1 MASIL
6 FIDDDT
12 DIRPLMNVILTR
24 LGHKPTMAAR
34 GQEGLDLALKGE
46 FDLVLMDL
54 MMPDLDGYEVTRRLR
69 ANPRTRDLPVL
80 IFTARS
86 QPADQEGALQ
96 AGADGFLT
104 KPSEPKELGAKISE
118 LLAAG
123 PHLTHSITAEPAP
136 PGAKAD
142 TLPRPAAP
150 EAEAIPTLNCRVI
163 VTLGLRGGVGATTFA
178 VNLAGGLAQA
188 GRRVCLVDLSPSG
201 GLAALQL
208 GLRPKVTWADLPA
221 KPDVTHTGSALVRH
235 ISGLFILG
243 APPEPTRRELTRDT
257 FHLILGVLDG
267 VFADVVIRAAPVL
280 DDATTAALQLAQIVF
295 VVLNA
300 EVGAV
305 QTTIG
310 TLNALK
316 NLTVSEECIRIVL
329 NQTMPE
335 PGLSQSR
342 VEKALGRPVNLI
354 LPYDRTQLAAF
365 AQGSPLI
372 FSQPAAPLAAAVQ
385 NFVAKL

>member
-24 LGHKPTMAAR
+24 LGHKPTLAAR
-34 GQEGLDLALKGE
+34 GQEGLDLALKNE
-46 FDLVLMDL
+46 FDLVIMDL

-104 KPSEPKELGAKISE
+104 KPSEPKELGARISE
-118 LLAAG
+118 LLIAG
-123 PHLTHSITAEPAP
+123 PHHAPSAEAQPTAAEAN
-136 PGAKAD
+136 AAA
-142 TLPRPAAP
+142 RPAAP

-178 VNLAGGLAQA
+178 VNLAGALAQA
-188 GRRVCLVDLSPSG
+188 GRRVCLMDLSPSG

-221 KPDVTHTGSALVRH
+221 KPDVTQTGSALVRH

-280 DDATTAALQLAQIVF
+280 DDATTAALELAQIVF